1 MAAAIGGVKPFL
13 SARSTSAPAPSRRC
27 AVFQS
32 CCDVAISNGV
42 RPWVS
47 CPFGS
52 TWSIRHNSMSE
63 SRWIVTARTSSLGEM
78 EMRAGGSGP
87 SAVAQNNIKSTTP
100 IRKTNRLLNTRI
112 CRVGPDIIQA
122 VSSTVIGAGLNC
134 EPTFEQAG
142 IGRIQLNVA
151 CSVLSNFQPMR
162 LSILTLCVALS
173 TSFAAQPEAVPTSTV
188 PAAVAEAGKDVVHQL
203 NNAFAKV
210 FETVAPSVVIIEV
223 SKKNDIA
230 ESSPLDDLFFQG
242 APDDNNQRRNPGGP
256 RPIQSEG
263 SGFIVRP
270 DGYIFTNFHV
280 VEGADKIDVKLRDG
294 RNFSGRVVGT
304 DEKTDIAVVK
314 IDAKDLPVVQ
324 LGDSDAVRVGQ
335 FAFAIGAPFKLDYTF
350 TYGVVSGKGRSKL
363 LQTGAYSISDYLQT
377 DASINPGNSGGPLC
391 DIDGKVIGM
400 NTLINGLNRGLG
412 FAIPSNLA
420 NEIGQQLV
428 AGKKIARPWL
438 GIRIESVGDNPNT
451 RDLLKGIDKGVV
463 VRTIEADA
471 PANKSDLRPFDVI
484 TKVDGTP
491 VTTDTQL
498 QREILKKKIGQAVKL
513 TVWRK
518 GQTIEIPVT
527 TGELPNE
534 IARASNEIVPREQ
547 GRPEDAG
554 KLGLQVQDITKE
566 MAERLRLGDAHGV
579 IVTDVADNSIAAA
592 QGIEREDVI
601 TEVDGKPVK
610 DVRSFREALT
620 KADPKRGV
628 LFYLDRQGS
637 KTFAVLKANGQ

>member
-1 MAAAIGGVKPFL
+1 MSASPLLAQESSSTIPPAAAD
-13 SARSTSAPAPSRRC
+13 S
-27 AVFQS
+27 
-32 CCDVAISNGV
+32 
-42 RPWVS
+42 
-47 CPFGS
+47 
-52 TWSIRHNSMSE
+52 
-63 SRWIVTARTSSLGEM
+63 
-78 EMRAGGSGP
+78 
-87 SAVAQNNIKSTTP
+87 
-100 IRKTNRLLNTRI
+100 
-112 CRVGPDIIQA
+112 
-122 VSSTVIGAGLNC
+122 
-134 EPTFEQAG
+134 
-142 IGRIQLNVA
+142 
-151 CSVLSNFQPMR
+151 
-162 LSILTLCVALS
+162 
-173 TSFAAQPEAVPTSTV
+173 
-188 PAAVAEAGKDVVHQL
+188 GKDVVHAL

-223 SKKNDIA
+223 SKKNDGN
-230 ESSPLDDLFFQG
+230 EGFNFDDLFFQG
-242 APDDNNQRRNPGGP
+242 QPDDNSSRRGP
-256 RPIQSEG
+256 RNLQPIQSEG

-280 VEGADKIDVKLRDG
+280 VEAAEHVDVKLKDG
-294 RNFSGRVVGT
+294 REFPAKVVGT
-304 DEKTDIAVVK
+304 DEKTDIAVIK

-324 LGDSDAVRVGQ
+324 MGDSDAVRVGQ

-363 LQTGAYSISDYLQT
+363 FTNGGYSISDYIQT

-463 VRTIEADA
+463 VRTIEAEA

-534 IARASNEIVPREQ
+534 IARASNEIVPPEQ
-547 GRPEDAG
+547 NRPEDVS

-566 MAERLRLGDAHGV
+566 IAERLHLGDARGV
-579 IVTDVADNSIAAA
+579 IVTDVADNSIAGA

-601 TEVDGKPVK
+601 TEVDGKPVTN
-610 DVRSFREALT
+610 VRSFREALS

-628 LFYLDRQGS
+628 LLYLDRQGS
-637 KTFAVLKANGQ
+637 KTFAVLKANAQ

>member
-1 MAAAIGGVKPFL
+1 MSKFQLMRFLFALIFCGAL
-13 SARSTSAPAPSRRC
+13 SASPLLA
-27 AVFQS
+27 Q
-32 CCDVAISNGV
+32 
-42 RPWVS
+42 
-47 CPFGS
+47 
-52 TWSIRHNSMSE
+52 E
-63 SRWIVTARTSSLGEM
+63 S
-78 EMRAGGSGP
+78 
-87 SAVAQNNIKSTTP
+87 
-100 IRKTNRLLNTRI
+100 
-112 CRVGPDIIQA
+112 
-122 VSSTVIGAGLNC
+122 SSTV
-134 EPTFEQAG
+134 P
-142 IGRIQLNVA
+142 
-151 CSVLSNFQPMR
+151 
-162 LSILTLCVALS
+162 
-173 TSFAAQPEAVPTSTV
+173 
-188 PAAVAEAGKDVVHQL
+188 PAAAESGKDVVHAL

-210 FETVAPSVVIIEV
+210 FEIVAPSVVIIEV
-223 SKKNDIA
+223 SKKNDGN
-230 ESSPLDDLFFQG
+230 EGFNFDDLFFQG
-242 APDDNNQRRNPGGP
+242 QPD
-256 RPIQSEG
+256 
-263 SGFIVRP
+263 
-270 DGYIFTNFHV
+270 
-280 VEGADKIDVKLRDG
+280 
-294 RNFSGRVVGT
+294 
-304 DEKTDIAVVK
+304 
-314 IDAKDLPVVQ
+314 
-324 LGDSDAVRVGQ
+324 
-335 FAFAIGAPFKLDYTF
+335 GAPFKLDYTF

-363 LQTGAYSISDYLQT
+363 FTNGGYSISDYIQT

-471 PANKSDLRPFDVI
+471 PAYKSDLRPFDVI

-534 IARASNEIVPREQ
+534 IARASNEIPPPEQ
-547 GRPEDAG
+547 GRPEDVG

-566 MAERLRLGDAHGV
+566 ISERLHLGDARGV

-601 TEVDGKPVK
+601 TEVDGKPVAN
-610 DVRSFREALT
+610 VRSFREALS

-628 LFYLDRQGS
+628 LLYLDRQGS
-637 KTFAVLKANGQ
+637 KTFAVLKANAP